1 MTDIKRV
8 KVSHVIQSQVPEF
21 LTQESPL
28 FVDFLKAYYKSQE
41 HQSGVDD
48 LANNLAR
55 YRQIGAF
62 NAETL
67 VVSTTLTDNV
77 YAGDDIL
84 TVTSTTGWPDSYGLL
99 KIDNEIIT
107 YTSKTDTQFIGCAR
121 GFSGIDQISKKDA
134 AEFLNFAETNAE
146 VHLIGATVQNLSNL
160 FLQTFFTKFKTEFLP
175 GFENR
180 SFISG
185 TSVTNVLT
193 RAKDFYMSKGT
204 DASYQILF
212 KLLYGEDIEL
222 IKPIENTIVPSANV
236 YFKTKHVLVE
246 NLFGG
251 QPLETIGN
259 FLYQDIAGIGTASAS
274 IYNVEYRPINQT
286 DFYEI
291 SLDSTSFDGSF
302 QVPGKTKALE
312 ATAAE
317 APTLVVDSTVGFGQS
332 GTLLVKPRE
341 GANFLSLSYT
351 DKTINQFLGVTGI
364 TTSLVFGADILEN
377 KLAYAYAGFGQTS
390 LLEFRLVNVIDEV
403 DASDSTNMQIGDNLQ
418 LLSFGKDYGDDP
430 KFNNWI
436 YNIPSSHNVSNISQV
451 NVNTYRIVIFDSC
464 VFYIDEV
471 LILKNAKN
479 EQTEIIVKQIEY
491 DSTNVEQ
498 IYSNTIVVQA
508 TGNIP
513 LNSNVITKT
522 VTKASHNS
530 NYFTEVSNFPVGI
543 QNSYI
548 DRDQNF
554 FYVTS
559 SGLPN
564 YPIFA
569 TDNKVFVKTSSIEAT
584 DSSGTPLLGGGFTY
598 TIQSFDA
605 ANVSLTSPPP
615 LPHNYVTGDKIYWD
629 NTTNSGINTGVY
641 FVTAIN
647 QTQFYLSFSG
657 ADVFAQKY
665 IAVRTSTDGQYIYKS
680 GWENKT
686 LKNQKIIRKYPYIKE
701 EELFD
706 DPNKREINNRG
717 IGLMANGVELFPPTV
732 FDEQIFHGDITS
744 IKVTN
749 PGTDYDV
756 ITGPPMVVNDAQGT
770 GAIGHVNVVGSFRD
784 IKLVTPGIGYQEK
797 PKITVEG
804 GNGSGAV
811 LESNLVRGSIVA
823 NFKAD
828 GSSVNT
834 TDETITFQER
844 HNFEVGE
851 GVVYDARGN
860 TPIVNV
866 VSGSTYFAGPVSDK
880 IIKIYNTP
888 EDAKSGIN
896 TVNIGNISFGFH
908 KFTSLEAKNTIT
920 KIYVKESGSG
930 YSNRK
935 IIVPSRPVN
944 GDVQSGIS
952 TSDDYILALSL
963 IHI

>member
-8 KVSHVIQSQVPEF
+8 KISHLIESQIPEF

-28 FVDFLKAYYKSQE
+28 FKSFLIQYYESQE
-41 HQSGVDD
+41 HQSGMAD
-48 LANNLAR
+48 LANNLAE
-55 YRQIGAF
+55 YRKIGAF
-62 NAETL
+62 NDETL
-67 VVSTTLTDNV
+67 TVSTTLTNSC
-77 YAGDDIL
+77 YAGDTTL
-84 TVTSTTGWPDSYGLL
+84 TVTSTTGWPDTYGLL
-99 KIDNEIIT
+99 KIDNEVIT
-107 YTSKTDTQFIGCAR
+107 YTSKTATTFLGCAR
-121 GFSGIDQISKKDA
+121 GFSGIDQISKTDA

-204 DASYQILF
+204 DSSYQILF

-598 TIQSFDA
+598 TC
-605 ANVSLTSPPP
+605 LLYTSPSPR
-615 LPHNYVTGDKIYWD
+615 D
-629 NTTNSGINTGVY
+629 
-641 FVTAIN
+641 
-647 QTQFYLSFSG
+647 
-657 ADVFAQKY
+657 
-665 IAVRTSTDGQYIYKS
+665 
-680 GWENKT
+680 
-686 LKNQKIIRKYPYIKE
+686 
-701 EELFD
+701 
-706 DPNKREINNRG
+706 RG
-717 IGLMANGVELFPPTV
+717 
-732 FDEQIFHGDITS
+732 
-744 IKVTN
+744 
-749 PGTDYDV
+749 
-756 ITGPPMVVNDAQGT
+756 
-770 GAIGHVNVVGSFRD
+770 
-784 IKLVTPGIGYQEK
+784 
-797 PKITVEG
+797 
-804 GNGSGAV
+804 
-811 LESNLVRGSIVA
+811 
-823 NFKAD
+823 
-828 GSSVNT
+828 
-834 TDETITFQER
+834 
-844 HNFEVGE
+844 
-851 GVVYDARGN
+851 
-860 TPIVNV
+860 
-866 VSGSTYFAGPVSDK
+866 
-880 IIKIYNTP
+880 
-888 EDAKSGIN
+888 
-896 TVNIGNISFGFH
+896 
-908 KFTSLEAKNTIT
+908 
-920 KIYVKESGSG
+920 
-930 YSNRK
+930 
-935 IIVPSRPVN
+935 
-944 GDVQSGIS
+944 
-952 TSDDYILALSL
+952 
-963 IHI
+963 